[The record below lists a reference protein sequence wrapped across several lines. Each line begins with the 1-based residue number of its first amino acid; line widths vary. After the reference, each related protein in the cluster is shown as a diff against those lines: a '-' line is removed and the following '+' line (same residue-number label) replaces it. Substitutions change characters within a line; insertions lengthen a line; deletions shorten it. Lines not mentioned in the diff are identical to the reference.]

1 MTGSTLVMSG
11 SVNSRNF
18 VPVSV
23 WKQVRRNLSDSR
35 TSRPVTGVP
44 GMGSAWVVVV
54 EVQGPVGVDGVVFVD
69 VETEG
74 VDLWVVRIEEVE
86 GWWWW
91 PPPVRV
97 LGWEEEVV
105 VVERGILGV
114 MLRVIAWTL
123 FDLFC

>member
-1 MTGSTLVMSG
+1 
-11 SVNSRNF
+11 
-18 VPVSV
+18 
-23 WKQVRRNLSDSR
+23 
-35 TSRPVTGVP
+35 
-44 GMGSAWVVVV
+44 MGSAWVVVV
-54 EVQGPVGVDGVVFVD
+54 VEVEGPVGVDGVVFVD